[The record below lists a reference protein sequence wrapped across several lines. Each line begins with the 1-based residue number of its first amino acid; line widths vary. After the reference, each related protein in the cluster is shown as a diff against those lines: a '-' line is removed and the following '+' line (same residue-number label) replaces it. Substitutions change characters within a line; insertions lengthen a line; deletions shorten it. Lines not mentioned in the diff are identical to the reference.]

1 MTIRQQGG
9 VFGRHPSFSSVTAE
23 QIAISGS
30 GSFGGNVS
38 VNGNVVLASGS
49 GVDFSATSGTGT
61 SELFDDYE
69 EGTWTPTLT
78 TLGTDFTS
86 VSYITQEGKY
96 TKVGR
101 AVHLSGVIFTSG
113 VTVGSASGDVAIGGL
128 PFTGVSGDSMA
139 GCISDARFWT
149 SNTPL
154 AVEFRGANNYLYLWG
169 RASSVSG
176 TSQTAV
182 ADVNT
187 GATGNLIVFSCT
199 YFV

>member
-1 MTIRQQGG
+1 MSTGAIRDAAIDLGKSNTRFKDLYLSGG
-9 VFGRHPSFSSVTAE
+9 VYLG
-23 QIAISGS
+23 
-30 GSFGGNVS
+30 
-38 VNGNVVLASGS
+38 
-49 GVDFSATSGTGT
+49 GTGAANK
-61 SELFDDYE
+61 LDDYE

-86 VSYITQEGKY
+86 VSYTKQTGKY

-101 AVHLSGVIFTSG
+101 AVHVNGTIFTSG
-113 VTVGSASGDVAIGGL
+113 VTVGSASGDVVIGGL

-154 AVEFRGANNYLYLWG
+154 AVEFRGSNNYLYLW
-169 RASSVSG
+169 RRSSSTSG
-176 TSQTAV
+176 TVQTAV

-187 GATGNLIVFSCT
+187 GATANLIVFSCT